1 MGERDRAGLVGT
13 DLFSYVG
20 SQRARARERSY
31 HGAMT
36 EGEVRPLTHTP
47 KACCPLLAIQA
58 AASRADSRHATQIR
72 QHLNPLLLAAGA
84 DTAAAAS
91 VHSGGCS
98 VSTKPSSRS
107 L

>member
-58 AASRADSRHATQIR
+58 AASQPGTAGQI
-72 QHLNPLLLAAGA
+72 AAMQLKS
-84 DTAAAAS
+84 AS
-91 VHSGGCS
+91 
-98 VSTKPSSRS
+98 T
-107 L
+107 